1 MQHQRLQR
9 ARERASL
16 TQAELADRADVSRQ
30 LVSSV
35 EAGRH
40 APAVDAALRIAGVL
54 GESVETLFGDPPA
67 PAQSILGD
75 ALRVG
80 DTVVVGRVGDRLC
93 AAPLTSLAAG
103 DASWAMPD
111 GIVEN
116 GDVRLLPGAQ
126 ATGLVVVGCDPVLG
140 LCESLLGR
148 GGGARRLVAV
158 SGSSG
163 AAVAALA
170 GGRAHAALV
179 HGPEGHLAEPPVAAR
194 RVHLARWRVG
204 IGLGAR
210 RRVGSLE
217 ELLAGRVRLV
227 QREESAASQQA
238 LVRAAGDSVPR
249 ATLRA
254 RGHVDAARRAA
265 IARCAAVTFEPAA
278 HQHGLGFL
286 PLETHAVELWID
298 ERWLDHPGAQ
308 ALMDLLASGTFRERV
323 RPVGGYDLEGCG
335 SLAGAA
341 R

>member
-1 MQHQRLQR
+1 MPSRRLQR

-16 TQAELADRADVSRQ
+16 TQAELADRAGVSRQ

-40 APAVDAALRIAGVL
+40 APAVDAALRIAAVL
-54 GESVETLFGDPPA
+54 GESVEALFGEPPGPARSVLGGPLQEGDP
-67 PAQSILGD
+67 
-75 ALRVG
+75 
-80 DTVVVGRVGDRLC
+80 VVVGRVGDHLV
-93 AAPLTSLAAG
+93 ASPTSGFSAG

-111 GIVEN
+111 AIVEH
-116 GDVRLLPGAQ
+116 GDIRMLPGAQ

-140 LCESLLGR
+140 LCESLLSR
-148 GGGARRLVAV
+148 GGGRRLVAV
-158 SGSSG
+158 PGTSG

-179 HGPEGHLAEPPVAAR
+179 HGPAGRLPAPPVAVR
-194 RVHLARWRVG
+194 RIHLARWRVG

-217 ELLAGRVRLV
+217 ELLSGRIRLV

-238 LVRAAGDSVPR
+238 LVRAGGELVPR
-249 ATLRA
+249 ATVRA

-265 IARCAAVTFEPAA
+265 IGGCAAVTFEPAA
-278 HQHGLGFL
+278 NQHGLAFL

-308 ALMDLLASGTFRERV
+308 ALGDLLCSSAFHERV
-323 RPVGGYDLEGCG
+323 RPIGGYDLDGCG
-335 SLAGAA
+335 ALVRAA
-341 R
+341 